1 MPAAIS
7 FHAVLEPG
15 GPSFMPT
22 QVVAVPEAVCTA
34 LGRSTK
40 RIVCTI
46 GRRSGRLGLLPAT
59 GGGRYLLRKDLCQQ
73 LGLAIGQGLTLVPLP
88 DPEPDHVN
96 LPAELA
102 ESLAAWP
109 EAEATY

>member
-40 RIVCTI
+40 RVVCTI

-73 LGLAIGQGLTLVPLP
+73 LGLAIGQGLTLGRVLKNVHEVKSVAGLFQ
-88 DPEPDHVN
+88 DER
-96 LPAELA
+96 
-102 ESLAAWP
+102 
-109 EAEATY
+109 